1 MQIGRGDYSASPSP
15 GRISQDTSLQDDV
28 PPSTPTSHYI
38 PYSDESSLADEV
50 QSEDS
55 SPPQTPPAIPVMN
68 AGQRPQ
74 YDDFGDLTEMCHRC
88 HALFWYRER
97 CIRDS
102 RVGQPVYN
110 LCCRGGRVHLP
121 AVQPTPSPLSE
132 LLDPLNGPD
141 SRHFLECI
149 RIYNSMFA
157 FTSMGV
163 QVDESINRGHG
174 PYVYRISGQLCHLI
188 GSLLPDSDT
197 PPQFAQL
204 YIYDTE
210 NEISNRLGVFSV
222 SDQSSAPRPHIVEAL
237 RDMLDAYNPYAQAFR
252 SVRDRVLDDFDDS
265 LRLRIIS
272 HRSGDGRQY
281 AAPTASEVVGLMVGD
296 IDDQHFDRDIIL
308 QRRTGS
314 LQRIS
319 SLHPS
324 YMPSQYPLL
333 FVHGEDSFHL
343 EIQYRVD
350 DSATSSRVRQHVTM
364 NEYYCYRLHVRAIGC
379 NIILRSGRL
388 LQQISV
394 DMFACV
400 DQSRVNYI
408 HNNQASLRSD
418 TYMNIRNAV
427 IDHDVYGRNVGRRI
441 ILPPS
446 HTGGPR
452 YMFQNYQDA
461 IAVCRHL
468 GPPHLFITFTCN
480 PAWPEITRNL
490 FPGQQPS
497 DRPDLVSRVFKM
509 KLNQMTE
516 DIRGGEFFGPVSGLI
531 HSVEFQKRGL
541 PHVHI
546 IVWLLHQN
554 SLSDGAAIDHV
565 ISAELPDPDI
575 DPDAYSL
582 VSQFMVHGPC
592 GPARPRSP
600 CMQNGN
606 CSKHF
611 PKRFHDAT
619 LMTDDGVVLYRRRD
633 QGITVEKNGVV
644 LDNRYVV
651 PYNLNLLFK
660 YRAHINVER
669 CHTSI
674 MIKYLFKYI
683 CKGRDRARVSIQR
696 NAPPASS
703 NSAQQNQSEQ
713 IVDEIL
719 DYLDCRYLT
728 PHESIWRLFQYHIHY
743 SYPSVERLPIHLPLE
758 NNVVFH
764 DSQSLQQ
771 VASNPIIQRTK
782 LTAWFELNAA
792 DATARNLTY
801 PEVTRLYTWH
811 DNGKF
816 WQLRQSGYRLAR
828 MAFIP
833 PGAGEAYFVRTL
845 LNCVRGARSFTE
857 LRTVNGTIYPT
868 FKEACNALGLL
879 EDNSE
884 WLSTMQEAAAVAS
897 SGQLRRIFVDML
909 LYSEVA
915 DARQLWDSC
924 WPYMGDDI
932 VHRIRSNNNNFEMTV
947 DTDILKDHILYE
959 LEDILFERG
968 YSLQYVRLPSP
979 LHPRTMHP
987 HNRLLTEQ
995 YSFNT
1000 VDLRM
1005 RVPTLLAGLNAD
1017 QKIAFDM
1024 IVQSTMSR
1032 SGKFFFVYGHGGTG
1046 KTFLWRVLTAY
1057 LRSNGK
1063 IVLTVASSGLSS
1075 LLLEGGVTAYY
1086 RFKIPIKLKEGT
1098 TCDIKKHTHLAHL
1111 LLQTSLIVWDEAP
1124 MNNKLC
1130 FEALDRTMRDI
1141 FADQCPNNQTKPFGG
1156 VTVVL
1161 GGDFRQT
1168 LPVIPHGNRFDT
1180 VSASIT
1186 NSYLWP
1192 SCHLIK
1198 LTINM
1203 RLLPSNQSSADRHR
1217 LAAFATWLLSVGDGT
1232 APTMTLYNS
1241 TEPNWIHIPDE
1252 YLIHPDGDPEHAMI
1266 DAVYPNFEHEYQNET
1281 YLQQRAIITPKN
1293 AAVALLNDVV
1303 LQRIPGQ
1310 QHDYYSYDS
1319 AIGRESLPEDLQTMF
1334 TSDMLNTII
1343 SGSMPSHKLSLKIGV
1358 PVMLLRNMDQ
1368 LIMDNLLQVSTLTL
1382 TTETQNA
1389 KIHGRAVRI
1398 WPASDPRRGRVWK
1411 FHFLFIDHTGS
1422 KIQGFILT
1430 TDYQRVGHVFTE
1442 QNLIEITKFAVDESS
1457 QDYKVVDYDYM
1468 LKITRQ
1474 TQVKMLPAPMYA
1486 LPTYYFDFKQLEDV
1500 GTEITYEKAVLDT
1513 IARLSGFSDVKTV
1526 PSLDNVRVQTIY
1538 LTNESTPF
1546 DGQPIVL
1553 NATPGM
1559 FNRAAPPLAL
1569 LPKKPAIRIT
1579 IQDLNALY
1587 LDNYTET
1594 YYQSAIRITRVT
1606 DPFDWFYEACPDC
1619 HKMLDR
1625 DGQAFYC
1632 PDCRTKKRQFIPWYR
1647 IKIQVADHTGTA
1659 QFVLLGKTAAAIVG
1673 ADPGV
1678 LKTEQDNTNK
1688 PPQALLDIV
1697 NKTYLFT
1704 VSGKQ
1709 PGPKRK
1715 YRTYTVSRQE
1725 PVPDDMIALLP
1736 DPILLL
1742 QDSPHA
1748 QQQSPQT
1755 PKTPPTLQD
1764 EGKSASTT
1772 PPPEPAQ
1779 AEILPMKRSPVQE
1792 ASDNTKDGD

>member
-1 MQIGRGDYSASPSP
+1 MVLLAGVLGNNLQGVAFSCSWCGPPLSASVLLSIP
-15 GRISQDTSLQDDV
+15 GVLLDSCWLFGCAVLFSFCLPVHQHLQICLCYTSVLLFAGALSSYRVIFFCYLLIQCIATISCDDV

-252 SVRDRVLDDFDDS
+252 SVRDRVLDDSDDS

-343 EIQYRVD
+343 DIEYRVD

-427 IDHDVYGRNVGRRI
+427 INHDVYGRSVGRRI

-497 DRPDLVSRVFKM
+497 DRPDLVSRVFRM

-516 DIRGGEFFGPVSGLI
+516 DIRGGEFFGPVSG
-531 HSVEFQKRGL
+531 S
-541 PHVHI
+541 
-546 IVWLLHQN
+546 
-554 SLSDGAAIDHV
+554 IDRV

-611 PKRFHDAT
+611 PKRYHDAT
-619 LMTDDGVVLYRRRD
+619 IMTDDGVVLYRRRD

-644 LDNRYVV
+644 LDNRY
-651 PYNLNLLFK
+651 
-660 YRAHINVER
+660 
-669 CHTSI
+669 
-674 MIKYLFKYI
+674 
-683 CKGRDRARVSIQR
+683 
-696 NAPPASS
+696 
-703 NSAQQNQSEQ
+703 
-713 IVDEIL
+713 
-719 DYLDCRYLT
+719 
-728 PHESIWRLFQYHIHY
+728 
-743 SYPSVERLPIHLPLE
+743 
-758 NNVVFH
+758 
-764 DSQSLQQ
+764 SLQQ

-845 LNCVRGARSFTE
+845 LNCVRGARSFTK
-857 LRTVNGTIYPT
+857 LRTVNGTVYPT

-884 WLSTMQEAAAVAS
+884 WLSTMQEAAEVAS

-924 WPYMGDDI
+924 WAYMGDDI

-1005 RVPTLLAGLNAD
+1005 RVPTLLTGLNAD

-1024 IVQSTMSR
+1024 IVQSVMSR

-1161 GGDFRQT
+1161 GD
-1168 LPVIPHGNRFDT
+1168 D
-1180 VSASIT
+1180 
-1186 NSYLWP
+1186 
-1192 SCHLIK
+1192 
-1198 LTINM
+1198 
-1203 RLLPSNQSSADRHR
+1203 
-1217 LAAFATWLLSVGDGT
+1217 
-1232 APTMTLYNS
+1232 
-1241 TEPNWIHIPDE
+1241 
-1252 YLIHPDGDPEHAMI
+1252 YLIHPDGDPEQAMI

-1319 AIGRESLPEDLQTMF
+1319 AIGRETLPEDLQTMF

-1474 TQVKMLPAPMYA
+1474 TQVKMLPTAMYA
-1486 LPTYYFDFKQLEDV
+1486 LPTYYFDFRQLEDV

-1546 DGQPIVL
+1546 DDQPIVL

-1569 LPKKPAIRIT
+1569 LPKKPAIKIT

-1594 YYQSAIRITRVT
+1594 YYQSAIRITRIT

-1632 PDCRTKKRQFIPWYR
+1632 PDCRTKNDNLYHGVNTLEMYR

-1688 PPQALLDIV
+1688 PPQALLNIV

-1742 QDSPHA
+1742 QGSPHA

-1772 PPPEPAQ
+1772 PPPEATQ
-1779 AEILPMKRSPVQE
+1779 TEILPMKRTKHEEGETAVIPVKSIRRRLADDFSPPISKKQSPVEE